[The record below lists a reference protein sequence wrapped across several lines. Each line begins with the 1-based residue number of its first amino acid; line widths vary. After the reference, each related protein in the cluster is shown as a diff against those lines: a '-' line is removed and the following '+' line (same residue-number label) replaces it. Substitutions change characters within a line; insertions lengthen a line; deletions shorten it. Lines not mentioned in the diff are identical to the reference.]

1 MRLLVAMRLANSAEK
16 ILPYKIPQAFR
27 LYFVDQP
34 EKNLLVRVTLLRS
47 GARFSLA
54 LHSSEIAASRCHKE
68 MVHNGTSCTANLPC
82 LRQHGRKKIAP
93 AEFPREATDNY
104 FFASLPLQRVQPQVV
119 AIHAK
124 AQPD

>member
-1 MRLLVAMRLANSAEK
+1 
-16 ILPYKIPQAFR
+16 
-27 LYFVDQP
+27 
-34 EKNLLVRVTLLRS
+34 
-47 GARFSLA
+47 
-54 LHSSEIAASRCHKE
+54 